1 MHPEAL
7 RGRIRQAEADNGE
20 RGDPL
25 TTGERAELAALR
37 KENAQLERANEGLR
51 TASAFFASQ
60 LDPTRPG

>member
-7 RGRIRQAEADNGE
+7 RGRIRQAEADNRE

-25 TTGERAELAALR
+25 TTGERAEPAALR
-37 KENAQLERANEGLR
+37 KENAQLERANEVLR

-60 LDPTRPG
+60 LGPTRPG